1 MNARRAAPVVA
12 GLLATA
18 LYLPA
23 IRNDF
28 VFDDRGIVLENPLL
42 LDLHDLPRL
51 FAAPYWNTPRVAG
64 GGLYRPVTSATFALD
79 RAAAR
84 GFRPA
89 WFHFVNALLNGA
101 VTALATCLALRLFP
115 GTAAALAAGVL
126 FAVHPVHTEAVAGIV
141 GRAEILAAG
150 FTLAAILADD
160 TARRRAG
167 PGGRRAAILGPCFV
181 LLAILSKESALMA
194 PLLILLFARVRGTD
208 RSGGEVPRRGRWLLF
223 GYAVA
228 VATALGLRAF
238 ALGGLGPQA
247 IPFVDNPAAAQG
259 ALRGRFMALAVVPRM
274 ALLLVWPRR
283 LSADYS
289 YAQIPLPATL
299 FDSRVL
305 LGALLGAAL
314 LVLGVRL
321 FRARRPA
328 GFALLLLPAS
338 LLLTCNLVVFIGT
351 LLAERLLYL
360 PSLAVCLLA
369 GALVASYS
377 FRPVLAAVGLL
388 ACLGAVRTAARL
400 PEWHDDFALYR
411 SAAMVSPRSA
421 RIRYNLG
428 NTWLQRGDF
437 AQAEAEYRKALDIY
451 PDFADALGN
460 LGMAYLQEGKEQ
472 AALETLQRASERL
485 PKNAEIRVNL
495 GSARRFLGDEAGAEA
510 EFLQA
515 IALVPDSANAWNNL
529 GSLRMRRDDLPGAI
543 AALEKAV
550 AANPG
555 FALFRVNLA
564 DAYNAAGRPEDA
576 RRQFE
581 EAARLEPSLPE
592 VARGRGEAAL
602 QRGDREAAEREF
614 RTAARGSPPSA
625 RSCNWLGWILSQ
637 RGDLSGAVAAYEKA
651 LALDPSLWDA
661 HRSLGLIYADG
672 LHDAPRAAEHFR
684 RSLALEPRQPGA
696 DALRARI
703 AALEQRR

>member
-42 LDLHDLPRL
+42 LDLRDLPRL

-64 GGLYRPVTSATFALD
+64 GGLYRPVTSATFTLD

-89 WFHFVNALLNGA
+89 WFHFVNALLHGA

-115 GTAAALAAGVL
+115 GAAAALAAGVL
-126 FAVHPVHTEAVAGIV
+126 FAVHPVHSEAVAGIV

-160 TARRRAG
+160 AARRRAG
-167 PGGRRAAILGPCFV
+167 PGGMRPALLAPCFV

-208 RSGGEVPRRGRWLLF
+208 RRDGGDRRRGRWLLF
-223 GYAVA
+223 GYAA
-228 VATALGLRAF
+228 AIATALGLRAF

-259 ALRGRFMALAVVPRM
+259 ALRGRLMALAVVPRM

-289 YAQIPLPATL
+289 YAQIPLPASL

-305 LGALLGAAL
+305 LGAFLPVAL

-321 FRARRPA
+321 FRERRPA

-369 GALVASYS
+369 GALVASS
-377 FRPVLAAVGLL
+377 PFRPALAAIGLL

-411 SAAMVSPRSA
+411 SAAIVSPRSA

-428 NTWLQRGDF
+428 NAWLQRGDF

-460 LGMAYLQEGKEQ
+460 LGMAYLQEGKGQ

-495 GSARRFLGDEAGAEA
+495 GSARRLLGDEAGAEA
-510 EFLQA
+510 EFLRA

-564 DAYNAAGRPEDA
+564 DAYTAAGRPEDG

-614 RTAARGSPPSA
+614 RAAAQGSPPSA
-625 RSCNWLGWILSQ
+625 RACNWLGWILSQ
-637 RGDLSGAVAAYEKA
+637 RGDLAGAVAAYEKA

-684 RSLALEPRQPGA
+684 RSLALEPAQPGA